1 MTTTERDILAEIM
14 AKVIPAVGADVMA
27 DVVPRNLRLKGAM
40 WEKQYEHITE
50 AHLMTA
56 SSVTVPMTVVNRWN
70 LFAEPE

>member
-1 MTTTERDILAEIM
+1 MTITEKDIPAEIM
-14 AKVIPAVGADVMA
+14 EKDIPVAADVMV
-27 DVVPRNLRLKGAM
+27 DVVPQSLPLKGAM

-56 SSVTVPMTVVNRWN
+56 SSLTLPMTVVNRWN